1 MTRTTTPHGEQQ
13 AWLLMDGWEGRTEQP
28 ILVVGETPQRYRIK
42 AVART
47 KLAGRCR
54 WIYTGETALV
64 PKHAV
69 RFSTVPA

>member
-1 MTRTTTPHGEQQ
+1 MDDRQ
-13 AWLLMDGWEGRTEQP
+13 AWLLMDGWEGRTEQAV
-28 ILVVGETPQRYRIK
+28 LVVGETPKRYRIK

-54 WIYTGETALV
+54 WISAGETALV
-64 PKHAV
+64 PKYAV